1 MPNIFTDVLTA
12 VKLTGEIRKVRKSG
26 ASAAQIKPVYTVPY
40 VTFKP
45 AYLNTIEGCLTW
57 KCGRDADRAVM
68 EVFKSLPY
76 EVQRRLDFS
85 PQEPGEW
92 VERARFWQQQLKPV
106 LPPKMYYSVILQLLE
121 WYIHCIKVRKE
132 GVTEHG

>member
-1 MPNIFTDVLTA
+1 MNILQDIKTA
-12 VKLTGEIRKVRKSG
+12 ANVFGEVRKARKSG
-26 ASAAQIKPVYTVPY
+26 ASAVQIKPVYTVPC

-76 EVQRRLDFS
+76 EVQRRLEFT
-85 PQEPGEW
+85 PLEPGGW
-92 VERARFWQQQLKPV
+92 GERARFWQQQLKPV
-106 LPPKMYYSVILQLLE
+106 LPPKMYHDVIILFIE
-121 WYIHCIKVRKE
+121 WYIHCLKREKAGGE
-132 GVTEHG
+132 QNG